1 MPMTSND
8 LNCSSCGIRL
18 VDTGVVS
25 FMCPGCGEK
34 RIGRC
39 AQCRDQ
45 GIRYTCSSCGFS
57 GP

>member
-1 MPMTSND
+1 MTEEV
-8 LNCSSCGIRL
+8 NCSSCGIML
-18 VDTGVVS
+18 VGHAITS
-25 FMCPGCGEK
+25 FPCPSCGET

-45 GIRYTCSSCGFS
+45 SVSYTCPSCGFS